1 MTEDEVK
8 EEMGEDVG
16 ALDVEPTEGEVTS
29 EEKEPTEENM

>member
-8 EEMGEDVG
+8 EEMGEDMG
-16 ALDVEPTEGEVTS
+16 TADVEPTEGEVTG